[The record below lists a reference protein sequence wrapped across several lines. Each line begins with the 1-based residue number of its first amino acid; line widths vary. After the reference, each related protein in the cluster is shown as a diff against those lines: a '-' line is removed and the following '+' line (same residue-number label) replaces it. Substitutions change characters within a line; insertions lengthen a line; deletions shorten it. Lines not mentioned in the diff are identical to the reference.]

1 MSRTESTTELND
13 DHSVEDDSEP
23 LSAQALL
30 AQATPPPI
38 LTPHQFLPP
47 NILTPHSVDGPN
59 PEISPW
65 AVGELVGNT
74 TPQPAKRSFGF
85 GHKASLASLPFV
97 RQSNSSPSFG
107 SRGSD
112 SQSLLAESYTPT
124 LTEMSP
130 QDLRKGKASSFFSD
144 IMKKKR
150 SRSKLSSDINDS
162 MSTITYL
169 PSNHSQVSVDTFM
182 TPLYHDPL
190 PPPAPPYQQPP
201 PKKEKEKN
209 RTKRARLNKPPP
221 VPPKDEPMITLDTD
235 LARMEGIL
243 NLSVI
248 SNQSG
253 GRSSTSP
260 SSRFDSSSV
269 TLSGFTPP
277 LSSSSMFTDPF
288 NPSAESSKPKIQH
301 DLRKVS
307 PKTIVGPYEP
317 DGDGVVP
324 STEREWT
331 APESWAVEK
340 EGEDAGADGG
350 GSSSEESIVPSSS
363 RTPDDASTVT
373 DGTSKKRMRRKMH
386 HAHKPT
392 SSSASNKVVLV
403 RIYRAN
409 GSYHVA
415 QIPPHATVADLTPSL
430 NARVLRDHDRETHKL
445 YLKERG
451 RERVLAPTERPAA
464 ITRRRLEQAGYDQ
477 ADSLDYLAAED
488 MTFLLKFVY
497 KSQLLGPAAEDLNL
511 DNCEYVELTGCSLPA
526 IPIILHKDAASIV
539 CLNLSRNPMVEI
551 PLDFI
556 QSCVTL
562 RELRLSSMAMKK
574 VPQSVRHSASLHRL
588 DLSCNRIVDLD
599 DAGLDRIPQL
609 SRLRL
614 QNNRM
619 EQLPWYF
626 PRLRMLKYLNISN
639 NKFTHVPSVIC
650 EMSAL
655 VDLDISFNTI
665 TELPEDIGRLSS
677 LDNFVFVGNQVSR
690 LPEQFS
696 QLSSLRTLDCRR
708 NNISDLAIAHSLPR
722 LGILHADHNFVHAL
736 DLSRGSYTT
745 TTLDVS
751 YNDITL
757 LKLVPSMQTP
767 YALTSLDVSHAKL
780 SSLDD
785 FALSHLSALQH
796 LKLDHNLFR
805 ALPDSFGDLSHLIT
819 LSCSDNHLDAL
830 PESIGSLQ
838 RLESLDAHS
847 NSLTQLPVSLWNC
860 ASLSTI
866 NVTSNLLETWH
877 DPPSTTLVAPP
888 PSSISLEVPLTP
900 PGSRSLY
907 QMPRKA
913 SNATSLHTT
922 QGVPSPPLAY
932 SLERLYVGEN
942 RLTDAAL
949 PPFTILKE
957 LRVLNLSF
965 NEIQETPS
973 TFLRNLTK
981 LEELYLS
988 GNQLT
993 SIPTEDLPRLTRL
1006 RVLFLNG
1013 NKLQTLPQELGKV
1026 QSLTVID
1033 VGSNTLRYNIN
1044 NWEFDWNWNFN
1055 QNLKY
1060 LNLSGNKRLEIKPDH
1075 PGTKSRSDKEQGR
1088 GLLADFSEL
1097 PALRVLGLMDVTTT
1111 FLPNI
1116 PEETEDR
1123 RVRTSLSEVNKMSY
1137 GIADTL
1143 GESGYLTM
1151 LDLVQPEF
1159 RGQKDE
1165 AVFAMFGRS
1174 DAVQSN
1180 NHLSKYLHDNF
1191 LSQFSTHLT
1200 QIDRSRSEGVP
1211 DAMRRTFLR
1220 LNKQLH
1226 DTLYA
1231 GNTSHRKMSRVS
1243 ASTAGT
1249 STFDPSYVR
1258 AGASGVVLYFV
1269 GKTLYVANAGQSL
1282 SVISRQGS
1290 AELISRSHDPF
1301 DRCETARIR
1310 AAEGWI
1316 SPKGLIHDEIDTS
1329 RSFGFF
1335 HDFPV
1340 VNARPDISVRQLTEQ
1355 DEFVIIGNRGLWD
1368 YISYQTAVD
1377 IARSERSDPMI
1388 AAQKLRDFAI
1398 SYGSKGSIMI
1408 MVIYVADLFR
1418 PKKQPTANSSMD
1430 AETYSLW
1437 RKRGGKRTDIADRTI
1452 ARLEHEVSPPT
1463 GHLCLVFTDIRNST
1477 QLWEANAGMPTAM
1490 RLHNSLLRRHL
1501 RLCGGYVVKTEGD
1514 AFMCSFPTT
1523 LAALWWSLTVQIQL
1537 LHESWPLEILEC
1549 DEGKEV
1555 WDSQGNLIARGLS
1568 VRMGIHCGTPVCEP
1582 DPITNRM
1589 DYFGPMVIRA
1599 ARISGNAAGGQIM
1612 CSADVVREINA
1623 RITETGPDT
1632 EYSEFQPPQ
1641 AIDAIQVMNI
1651 KVIPVGEIK
1660 LKGLEIPEMVSLIYP
1675 GCIAGRQDLDSNAG
1689 AGVSA
1694 KVQWSIAQVKE
1705 LAMLCL
1711 RIEALASSRIFRV
1724 HPGRKEST
1732 QEHSEDEQYETSY
1745 MYGDPN
1751 LLLPPMNDKMTEL
1764 EIMMVLDSLLTR
1776 LENAASSLSAKSVA
1790 DESAEIL
1797 TMLRS
1802 RGGFDERTLS
1812 ILSSLL
1818 CS

>member
-1 MSRTESTTELND
+1 
-13 DHSVEDDSEP
+13 
-23 LSAQALL
+23 
-30 AQATPPPI
+30 
-38 LTPHQFLPP
+38 
-47 NILTPHSVDGPN
+47 
-59 PEISPW
+59 
-65 AVGELVGNT
+65 
-74 TPQPAKRSFGF
+74 
-85 GHKASLASLPFV
+85 
-97 RQSNSSPSFG
+97 
-107 SRGSD
+107 
-112 SQSLLAESYTPT
+112 
-124 LTEMSP
+124 
-130 QDLRKGKASSFFSD
+130 
-144 IMKKKR
+144 
-150 SRSKLSSDINDS
+150 
-162 MSTITYL
+162 
-169 PSNHSQVSVDTFM
+169 
-182 TPLYHDPL
+182 
-190 PPPAPPYQQPP
+190 
-201 PKKEKEKN
+201 
-209 RTKRARLNKPPP
+209 
-221 VPPKDEPMITLDTD
+221 
-235 LARMEGIL
+235 
-243 NLSVI
+243 
-248 SNQSG
+248 
-253 GRSSTSP
+253 
-260 SSRFDSSSV
+260 
-269 TLSGFTPP
+269 
-277 LSSSSMFTDPF
+277 
-288 NPSAESSKPKIQH
+288 
-301 DLRKVS
+301 
-307 PKTIVGPYEP
+307 
-317 DGDGVVP
+317 
-324 STEREWT
+324 
-331 APESWAVEK
+331 
-340 EGEDAGADGG
+340 
-350 GSSSEESIVPSSS
+350 
-363 RTPDDASTVT
+363 
-373 DGTSKKRMRRKMH
+373 MRRKTH
-386 HAHKPT
+386 RAHKPT
-392 SSSASNKVVLV
+392 ASSASNKVVLV

-415 QIPPHATVADLTPSL
+415 QIPPHATVADLIPSL
-430 NARVLRDHDRETHKL
+430 NTKVLRDHDRESHKL

-451 RERVLAPTERPAA
+451 RERMLAPTERPAA

-497 KSQLLGPAAEDLNL
+497 KSQLLGPVAEDLNI
-511 DNCEYVELTGCSLPA
+511 DNFEYVDLTGCSLPT
-526 IPIILHKDAASIV
+526 IPIVFHKDAASIV
-539 CLNLSRNPMVEI
+539 YLNLSRNPMVEI

-574 VPQSVRHSASLHRL
+574 VPQSVRQSASLHRL

-599 DAGLDRIPQL
+599 DAGLDRIPEL
-609 SRLRL
+609 NSLRL

-650 EMSAL
+650 EMTAL
-655 VDLDISFNTI
+655 LDLDISFNMI
-665 TELPEDIGRLSS
+665 TELPDELGRLTA
-677 LDNFVFVGNQVSR
+677 LDNLVFVGNQVSR

-696 QLSSLRTLDCRR
+696 QLSSLRMLDCRR
-708 NNISDLAIAHSLPR
+708 NNISDLSIAHTLPR
-722 LGILHADHNFVHAL
+722 IGKLRADHNPVHAL
-736 DLSRGSYTT
+736 DLSRGPYTT
-745 TTLDVS
+745 TILDVS
-751 YNDITL
+751 HNDITL
-757 LKLVPSMQTP
+757 LKLVPSSKTP

-805 ALPDSFGDLSHLIT
+805 ALPDSLGDLSHLLT

-830 PESIGSLQ
+830 PETIGSLQ
-838 RLESLDAHS
+838 RLESLDAHC

-860 ASLSTI
+860 ASLVMI

-877 DPPSTTLVAPP
+877 DPPCPSLAAPP
-888 PSSISLEVPLTP
+888 PSGPSLGVPLNP
-900 PGSRSLY
+900 PGSGSHQ
-907 QMPRKA
+907 QMPRKG
-913 SNATSLHTT
+913 SNATPLH
-922 QGVPSPPLAY
+922 GRPSPPLAY
-932 SLERLYVGEN
+932 SLVRLYVGEN

-957 LRVLNLSF
+957 LCVLNLSF
-965 NEIQETPS
+965 NEIQEMPS
-973 TFLRNLTK
+973 SFLRNLTK

-993 SIPTEDLPRLTRL
+993 SIPTEDLPRLTKL

-1013 NKLQTLPQELGKV
+1013 NRLQTLPQELGKV

-1033 VGSNTLRYNIN
+1033 VGSNALRYNIN

-1075 PGTKSRSDKEQGR
+1075 PGTKSRSDKEQR
-1088 GLLADFSEL
+1088 RELLADFSEL
-1097 PALRVLGLMDVTTT
+1097 TALRVLGLMDVTTT

-1143 GESGYLTM
+1143 GKSGYLTTF
-1151 LDLVQPEF
+1151 DLVQPEF

-1165 AVFAMFGRS
+1165 AIFAMFGRS
-1174 DAVQSN
+1174 DAIPGN

-1191 LSQFSTHLT
+1191 LSQFSRHLT
-1200 QIDRSRSEGVP
+1200 QIDRSKGEGVP

-1220 LNKQLH
+1220 LNKHLH

-1231 GNTSHRKMSRVS
+1231 GNTSQRKMSRVS

-1269 GKTLYVANAGQSL
+1269 GKTLYAANVGHSL
-1282 SVISRQGS
+1282 AVISKQGS
-1290 AELISRSHDPF
+1290 AELLSRKHDPS
-1301 DRCETARIR
+1301 DRSEAARIR

-1316 SPKGLIHDEIDTS
+1316 SPQGLIHDEIDTS

-1340 VNARPDISVRQLTEQ
+1340 VNARPDICVRQLTAE
-1355 DEFVIIGNRGLWD
+1355 DEFVIIGNGGLWS

-1398 SYGSKGSIMI
+1398 SYGSDRSIVI
-1408 MVIYVADLFR
+1408 MVLDIAALFR
-1418 PKKQPTANSSMD
+1418 ARKQLTADSSMD
-1430 AETYSLW
+1430 PEAYISW
-1437 RKRGGKRTDIADRTI
+1437 RKRGGKKTEIADRTI
-1452 ARLEHEVSPPT
+1452 ARLGDEVSPPI

-1490 RLHNSLLRRHL
+1490 RLHNSLLRRYL

-1537 LHESWPLEILEC
+1537 LHEPWPLEILEC

-1599 ARISGNAAGGQIM
+1599 ARISGNAAGGQIK

-1623 RITETGPDT
+1623 RINARVTETGPDT

-1641 AIDAIQVMNI
+1641 AIDAIRGMNI

-1675 GCIAGRQDLDSNAG
+1675 GCISGRQDLDANGGPSS
-1689 AGVSA
+1689 VSA
-1694 KVQWSIAQVKE
+1694 KIQWSIAQVKE
-1705 LAMLCL
+1705 LGMLCL
-1711 RIEALASSRIFRV
+1711 RFEALASSRIFRT
-1724 HPGRKEST
+1724 HLGRKEST
-1732 QEHSEDEQYETSY
+1732 QELSVEEHYESSY
-1745 MYGDPN
+1745 MYADPN
-1751 LLLPPMNDKMTEL
+1751 LLLPPMHDKMAEL
-1764 EIMMVLDSLLTR
+1764 EILMVLDSLLTR
-1776 LENAASSLSAKSVA
+1776 LENAASSLAAKAMADGSASM
-1790 DESAEIL
+1790 L
-1797 TMLRS
+1797 TVLRNH
-1802 RGGFDERTLS
+1802 GGFDERTLGV
-1812 ILSSLL
+1812 LSSLL
-1818 CS
+1818 RS